1 MPIWTPEL
9 LKELQ
14 SMTLDEKIE
23 MTKDRIEDW
32 YMQFYGN
39 VYVSFSG
46 GKDSTVLLHLVR
58 SMFPEVPA
66 VFCDTG
72 LEYPEL
78 RRFALAKP
86 NLRKLTPK
94 MPFHEVITKYGYPI
108 VSKEV
113 AEAIYYARRILSDK
127 ADGGGYT
134 SSQAA
139 GTDRKKSYKGGGG
152 ARQDAKTSSVCGNCQ
167 KTKGHHWVPRTRKL
181 LCMSAQKDGTFSG
194 VTEPG

>member
-1 MPIWTPEL
+1 MSEYTNEL
-9 LKELQ
+9 LKELRA
-14 SMTLDEKIE
+14 LPLEEKIE
-23 MTKDRIEDW
+23 LSKDRIEDW

-113 AEAIYYARRILSDK
+113 AEAIYYARRILPNK
-127 ADGGGYT
+127 FEGGVRL
-134 SSQAA
+134 SENSWNLPE
-139 GTDRKKSYKGGGG
+139 KE
-152 ARQDAKTSSVCGNCQ
+152 
-167 KTKGHHWVPRTRKL
+167 L
-181 LCMSAQKDGTFSG
+181 
-194 VTEPG
+194 